1 MDPLILSMDGF
12 YGGCD
17 SVLFFKGMEPM
28 DTGLDQPVQEQASA
42 SREWVETLFASGHI
56 DRSGRQAALDILH
69 PRGAWQAWLSQLLL
83 ILGAVLSLTGVIFF
97 FAVNWQS
104 IPAWAKFTIVELA
117 IAGCLVGA
125 WRRSLERLT
134 GKMLLLSAGVLVG
147 VFLAIFGQAYQ
158 TGADSFVLFLE
169 WAVLILGWAIISRF
183 PAYWALW
190 VVLANLAVWLYFF
203 RGIDAFVAFEFIFS
217 PTREMT
223 RFLFIDMALLNG
235 AILAAREWAVAR
247 GVEWLKPNWTRIVP
261 AFCTILPLSLP
272 IWTLIVAADIDYNTT
287 ITILGLNI
295 PIFAKFV
302 ISSLPPLI
310 IYGAVAGILGLG
322 LFYACY
328 RLKAPSLGVLTLTM
342 LSVCLS
348 LEVLCIR
355 VLVEM
360 DLDIEPIL
368 LIGFLFTVV
377 NFGLAV
383 MFLRKIQ
390 LQWKGSH
397 ESTQ

>member
-12 YGGCD
+12 CGGCD
-17 SVLFFKGMEPM
+17 SVLSVDGMEPM
-28 DTGLDQPVQEQASA
+28 DTGPDQPVLEQASA

-104 IPAWAKFTIVELA
+104 IPPWAKFTIVELA

-169 WAVLILGWAIISRF
+169 WAVLIFGWVIISRF
-183 PAYWALW
+183 RAYWVLW

-203 RGIDAFVAFEFIFS
+203 RGINAGIAFEFIFAPERTMS
-217 PTREMT
+217 
-223 RFLFIDMALLNG
+223 RFLFVDLALLNG
-235 AILAAREWAVAR
+235 VILVAREWAVTR
-247 GVEWLKPNWTRIVP
+247 GVEWLKPNWTRIIP
-261 AFCTILPLSLP
+261 SFCTILPLSFP

-287 ITILGLNI
+287 ISVLGLDI
-295 PIFAKFV
+295 PVFAKFV
-302 ISSLPPLI
+302 ISSLPPLV
-310 IYGAVAGILGLG
+310 IYGAGAGILGLG

-328 RLKAPSLGVLTLTM
+328 RLKARSLGVLTLVT

-348 LEVLCIR
+348 LEMLCIR
-355 VLVEM
+355 VLIEM
-360 DLDIEPIL
+360 SLGILPIL

-390 LQWKGSH
+390 LQWKGSY